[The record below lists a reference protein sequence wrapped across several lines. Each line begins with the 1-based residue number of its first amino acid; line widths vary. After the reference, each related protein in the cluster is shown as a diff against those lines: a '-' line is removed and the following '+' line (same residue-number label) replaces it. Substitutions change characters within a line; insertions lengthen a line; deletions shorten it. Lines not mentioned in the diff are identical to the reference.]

1 MQRVGRLRD
10 ATGLG
15 GIAASLCFHLAL
27 LAALLTL
34 ARFDSLPSPQEDGIT
49 VELIAPDEIEPPVPQ
64 AVPPAPTATPPAAP
78 SPPAP
83 VEQPA
88 PTAPATVAQPG
99 PGPVPAPAPEAPAM
113 ITAQKLFSEGV
124 LADPRSRQARQAL
137 AQLEGSERIEQLCN
151 LEAMS
156 QIHAWKADF
165 EPDRVVAYAMGRT
178 KLVRSALEAEGAAFR
193 SRRQWYNL
201 SYRCELAS
209 GGKVASFQ
217 FQVGEPVPRALWAA
231 HELPPEH

>member
-1 MQRVGRLRD
+1 MRDAGRQRN

-15 GIAASLCFHLAL
+15 GITASLCFHFAL

-34 ARFDSLPSPQEDGIT
+34 SRFESLPSPPEEGIS
-49 VELIAPDEIEPPVPQ
+49 VDLVAPDEIAPSAAQAAQPTPAVAAPPQSAAPPDNE
-64 AVPPAPTATPPAAP
+64 PPAPTAPTPP
-78 SPPAP
+78 
-83 VEQPA
+83 VEPE
-88 PTAPATVAQPG
+88 TL
-99 PGPVPAPAPEAPAM
+99 PAPAPKTPAM

-124 LADPRSRQARQAL
+124 LANPRSRQARQAL

-156 QIHAWKADF
+156 QIHAWKADL
-165 EPDRVVAYAMGRT
+165 EPDRVVAYAMSRARLAGN
-178 KLVRSALEAEGAAFR
+178 ALQAGGAAFR

-201 SYRCELAS
+201 SYRCELAA
-209 GGKVASFQ
+209 GGTKVAGFQ
-217 FQVGEPVPRALWAA
+217 FQVGEPVPRAVWAA

>member
-1 MQRVGRLRD
+1 MQRAGRLRD

-34 ARFDSLPSPQEDGIT
+34 ARFDSLPSPQEDGIA
-49 VELIAPDEIEPPVPQ
+49 VELVAPDEIEPPALQ
-64 AVPPAPTATPPAAP
+64 AVPPAPAATAPAAP

-88 PTAPATVAQPG
+88 PTAPAMVVQSE
-99 PGPVPAPAPEAPAM
+99 PVPAPAAEAPAM

-137 AQLEGSERIEQLCN
+137 AQLEANERIEQLCN

-178 KLVRSALEAEGAAFR
+178 KLIRSALEAEGAVFR